1 MKLFPKVG
9 LLALVVV
16 LGAFAFAAAPASAAF
31 TCGAAASPCAV
42 TMTSSDSRF
51 VTAGGLA
58 TLSCA
63 DNTFSANVTDEAA
76 SASTTGASVTY
87 TTCRINI
94 DAGCTV
100 TVTPTAADAWTL
112 TLASS
117 VPNGA
122 TSWDVNATI
131 GEVRIVQRTCNIASN
146 NGTITVTR
154 GSTLRGC
161 IRYTSTTGVLAISR
175 CSVPYSVTGTLAT
188 ILGRTGTASY
198 SANNRTLIDATRKAP
213 TIS

>member
-42 TMTSSDSRF
+42 TL
-51 VTAGGLA
+51 TAPDFRWVLGGGLII
-58 TLSCA
+58 LSCA

-94 DAGCTV
+94 DAGCTLSM
-100 TVTPTAADAWTL
+100 TPTAADAWTL

-122 TSWDVNATI
+122 TSWDLNVTI
-131 GEVRIVQRTCNIASN
+131 GEVRIVQRTCNIDSN
-146 NGTITVTR
+146 NGTILLTR
-154 GSTLRGC
+154 GISLRGC
-161 IRYTSTTGVLAISR
+161 IRYTSSTGVLAISR
-175 CSVPYSVTGTLAT
+175 CSVPYRVSGTLVT
-188 ILGRTGTASY
+188 ILGRTGVASY
-198 SANNRTLIDATRKAP
+198 GATNRAVIDATGRAP